1 MRRPSLQTLQD
12 VRFPPGG
19 RFEPRSH
26 PGFMLARVAQGLTRS
41 TGEKTLGRK
50 NAGAKKLWGEKL
62 RCQSVIN
69 EELFIVY
76 FNL

>member
-19 RFEPRSH
+19 RIEPRSH

-41 TGEKTLGRK
+41 AGEKTLGRK
-50 NAGAKKLWGEKL
+50 NFGAKKL

-69 EELFIVY
+69 EELFMVY